1 MAASATCI
9 KKESYTPHQLKHQK
23 VVCMFHAYAQGTV
36 KYPLPG
42 IELAL
47 SVELAPPVWAR
58 LQAQFQQ
65 QAVIVCILMCA
76 DIMLLQH
83 SLIGLKQLQQCHLQ
97 RSQVFASVCV
107 HYVNDK
113 KVYHTVHVLFRCG
126 LGISTKCF

>member
-1 MAASATCI
+1 
-9 KKESYTPHQLKHQK
+9 
-23 VVCMFHAYAQGTV
+23 MFLAYAQGMV
-36 KYPLPG
+36 KHGLPG

-76 DIMLLQH
+76 DIMFLQY

-97 RSQVFASVCV
+97 RS
-107 HYVNDK
+107 
-113 KVYHTVHVLFRCG
+113 HVLHSCVRTMSMVRRCITQYMW
-126 LGISTKCF
+126 ISGVKWFSA